1 MQVCACCRKNGSG
14 VEEEELVLKKKVV
27 FRKVASS
34 LRLQPGEGGL
44 PAYILQGG
52 TNLSAQ
58 ASLVCP
64 GSESST
70 VHTHEGWRERWESNA
85 LTQALSP
92 FFQWSP
98 THTVTN
104 AHTHTVTNART
115 HSDKRTVT
123 NAHTHTVTNA
133 Q

>member
-1 MQVCACCRKNGSG
+1 MLQGERVGCGGRGAGT
-14 VEEEELVLKKKVV
+14 LKKKGGVQEGGV
-27 FRKVASS
+27 KSQAPTGR
-34 LRLQPGEGGL
+34 GGGL

-70 VHTHEGWRERWESNA
+70 VHTHEGWREMWESSA

-98 THTVTN
+98 T
-104 AHTHTVTNART
+104 RT
-115 HSDKRTVT
+115 RTL
-123 NAHTHTVTNA
+123 
-133 Q
+133 